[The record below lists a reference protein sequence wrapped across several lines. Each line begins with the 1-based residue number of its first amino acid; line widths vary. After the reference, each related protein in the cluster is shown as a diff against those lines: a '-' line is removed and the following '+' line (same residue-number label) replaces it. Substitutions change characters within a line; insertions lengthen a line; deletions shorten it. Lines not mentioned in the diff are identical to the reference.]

1 MNSIINF
8 DEIFSDDEE
17 VVKEYNEAK
26 ERLRIA
32 TQDLSH
38 AKAEYAEAKEE
49 FHKLNKYISQS
60 KYVESKNKFI
70 RSVVNFNK
78 ENRINL
84 LTEIWNAITHGFGA
98 ILGIVAIVLL
108 MIKAQTSK
116 EYLAYSIYSASI
128 VALFLASTLYHSLI
142 FARARSVFRVIDHS
156 SIFLLIAG
164 TYTPYLLISL
174 NNRTGNIF
182 FAAIWG
188 LAIFGILL
196 KVFLF
201 EKSKKIGLII
211 YLLMGWLCILII
223 PEMIKSVT
231 INGIIM
237 LALGGLSYTA
247 GVYFYKH
254 KTLKFAHV
262 YWHLFVLGGAILMFL
277 SIYLY
282 V

>member
-1 MNSIINF
+1 MNNIIDLN
-8 DEIFSDDEE
+8 DSYLDDEKVIE
-17 VVKEYNEAK
+17 EYEQSK
-26 ERLRIA
+26 ERVKIA
-32 TQDLSH
+32 MQNLSH

-49 FHKLNKYISQS
+49 FNRINKYISQS
-60 KYVESKNKFI
+60 KYVESTNQFVQSI
-70 RSVVNFNK
+70 VTFNREK
-78 ENRINL
+78 RINL
-84 LTEIWNAITHGFGA
+84 LTEIWNAITHGLGA

-108 MIKAQTSK
+108 LIKAQTPK

-142 FARARSVFRVIDHS
+142 FTKARSVFRVIDHS

-174 NNRTGNIF
+174 NNQTGNIF

-188 LAIFGILL
+188 LAIAGILL
-196 KVFLF
+196 KIFFF
-201 EKSKKIGLII
+201 EKSKKIGTAI
-211 YLLMGWLCILII
+211 YLIMGWLCVLIM
-223 PEMIKSVT
+223 PNMIKSVPL
-231 INGIIM
+231 NGIIM

-254 KTLKFAHV
+254 KTLNFAHV

-277 SIYLY
+277 SIYIY

>member
-142 FARARSVFRVIDHS
+142 FTRARSVFRVIDHS

-201 EKSKKIGLII
+201 KKSKKIGLII

>member
-142 FARARSVFRVIDHS
+142 FTRARSVFRVIDHS